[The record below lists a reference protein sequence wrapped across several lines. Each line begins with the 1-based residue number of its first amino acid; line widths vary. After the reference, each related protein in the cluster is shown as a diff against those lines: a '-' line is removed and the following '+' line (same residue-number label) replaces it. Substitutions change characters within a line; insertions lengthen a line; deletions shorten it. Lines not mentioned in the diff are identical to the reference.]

1 MNLFTTQIQA
11 QQFIARMV
19 ASGYY
24 WWVSGVAINKAELD
38 ARHRQYT
45 EHYGCDLAP
54 HAKSY
59 RKKKGL
65 ANTQFIACPLPVEV
79 AEGAYVWYLLATDGL
94 GPIRENT
101 KLKDGRVSGQ
111 RVQWGD
117 DYVLS
122 LGTRHRKV
130 GGGTH
135 WSWYI
140 QPELQKQ
147 LDYYVGQLLNANP
160 LELKPFFE
168 GQLRRPLHHGVRNY
182 LTRLLKRAHQN
193 FTRKHPGKAWP
204 ARDPSQPLPII
215 TGYRKSAS
223 VQDM

>member
-1 MNLFTTQIQA
+1 MKLFTTQIQA
-11 QQFIARMV
+11 QQLIARLV
-19 ASGYY
+19 ATGYCWWLSGIA
-24 WWVSGVAINKAELD
+24 VNKAELET
-38 ARHRQYT
+38 RHRQYQ

-65 ANTQFIACPLPVEV
+65 ANTQFIACPLPIEV
-79 AEGAYVWYLLATDGL
+79 GEGAYRWLLLATDGI
-94 GPIRENT
+94 GPIRENA

-122 LGTRHRKV
+122 LGTRHHKV
-130 GGGTH
+130 GGGVH
-135 WSWYI
+135 WSWYL

-147 LDYYVGQLLNANP
+147 LDHYVGQLLDEAP
-160 LELKPFFE
+160 GQLKAFFE
-168 GQLRRPLHHGVRNY
+168 GQLHRPMHHGVRNY

-193 FTRKHPGKAWP
+193 FTRKYPGRPWP
-204 ARDPSQPLPII
+204 ARDPNLPLPII
-215 TGYRKSAS
+215 TGYKKSAS
-223 VQDM
+223 VQDV